1 MSEAANEDSQ
11 QAVVERLE
19 VTKIRE
25 KLPDAIQEIVE
36 FRGDTRITVRRESI
50 IEVLRLLRDDADLQ
64 YNFFSECL
72 GVDYLDPRNGGF
84 ILQKP
89 HRYEV
94 VYNLY
99 SQPDNRTG
107 KGKNTHAIGAT
118 VRISAN
124 GKTVMRQVTGG
135 RGYLSQADTL
145 ITAGVG
151 PAKVVDVDI
160 VWPDG
165 SKSHHAALPTNK
177 RHALQEP

>member
-1 MSEAANEDSQ
+1 MSTTEGFIDGKKTNGWINGSYAGNQKNQFYLNQDGYLFLAPESSDEAFPGNTRSAAAVDLDLDGKVDLVANQFRQPPRILINQ
-11 QAVVERLE
+11 QKTTNQFV
-19 VTKIRE
+19 
-25 KLPDAIQEIVE
+25 Q
-36 FRGDTRITVRRESI
+36 
-50 IEVLRLLRDDADLQ
+50 LRL
-64 YNFFSECL
+64 
-72 GVDYLDPRNGGF
+72 
-84 ILQKP
+84 
-89 HRYEV
+89 
-94 VYNLY
+94 
-99 SQPDNRTG
+99 TG